1 MKNLWRKL
9 HRYVALAVLIPM
21 TIIAVTGTVLL
32 YRNQF
37 EFIQPS
43 SVKSESVEGSQLL
56 TLESITEQFGK
67 ENIEQIIYKPSKG
80 TLAVRL
86 IDATEAQI
94 HPQTGEVLKSAKRRT
109 NFLIE
114 LHQGSWMGAFGQ
126 LGIHFLGGLG
136 LIFLIVSG
144 IVIYPFK
151 RKRV

>member
-1 MKNLWRKL
+1 
-9 HRYVALAVLIPM
+9 M

-43 SVKSESVEGSQLL
+43 LVKSESVEGSQLL

>member
-43 SVKSESVEGSQLL
+43 LVKSESVEGSQLL

>member
-43 SVKSESVEGSQLL
+43 AVKSESVEGSQLL

-86 IDATEAQI
+86 LDATEAQI

-151 RKRV
+151 RKRA